1 MGTFEKLGILVIVVI
16 IVMILAVAIYQ
27 WGGTGDPLPV
37 GEGDLGGR
45 GETLIIPKVDPFE
58 KRGGGAGKG
67 DQNTPKVSG
76 DTWKTGH
83 PKEYV
88 IKSGDNL
95 WTIVTRWGLSD
106 SFVDEVR
113 RANPG
118 QNTKRLRP
126 GATIKIPDPAKFE
139 RPKAAPGPKRASA
152 TRSYEVQ
159 EGDTLGEIA
168 SKHLGRSTRWIEIE
182 KLNPGVKP
190 TNIRPGMKLLL
201 PAK

>member
-27 WGGTGDPLPV
+27 WGGTGESPLAVPGA
-37 GEGDLGGR
+37 GEG
-45 GETLIIPKVDPFE
+45 GETLIIPNVDPFDRSGRSE
-58 KRGGGAGKG
+58 GATKDAPDADG
-67 DQNTPKVSG
+67 DQ
-76 DTWKTGH
+76 WATGH
-83 PKEYV
+83 PKEYE
-88 IKSGDNL
+88 IHKGDNL
-95 WTIVTRWGLSD
+95 WDLVQRWKLSE
-106 SFVDEVR
+106 SFVDAIR

-118 QNTKRLRP
+118 KDMKKLKPGDVIRIPNPRNYAKKTK
-126 GATIKIPDPAKFE
+126 
-139 RPKAAPGPKRASA
+139 APGPKRTPS

-168 SKHLGRSTRWIEIE
+168 SKHLGSAQRWQEIT